1 MQISAKKFDSGCVL
15 MLTLL
20 MLVAIFVEIRAKN
33 IFGERVVLLVVVV
46 VRMS

>member
-15 MLTLL
+15 MLILL
-20 MLVAIFVEIRAKN
+20 MLVAFFVEIRAKN

-46 VRMS
+46 VQMS